1 MADRKKTNDSLNVE
15 EALTQS
21 EAFIVKNQKAII
33 GVVVALILI
42 VAGILIYK
50 NMYAEP
56 REEKAQV
63 ALFKG
68 QEYFEVEQ
76 FDLALNGDSIGYAGL
91 LSVIDQY
98 GGTDAANLAKA
109 YAGLSYQS
117 LGEYENAIKYLDSF
131 KGNDLMIAP
140 SILGAIGNCYAA
152 LGDLDKATSYL
163 VKGADKADNNS
174 LSPILLIQ
182 AGNIYEKQGKFADAE
197 KAYTKI
203 KEKYFNSFQAMDI
216 DKYIER
222 AKLQQKK

>member
-1 MADRKKTNDSLNVE
+1 MADRKKTQESLDVE
-15 EALTQS
+15 EALTKS

-68 QEYFEVEQ
+68 QEYFEAEQ
-76 FDLALNGDSIGYAGL
+76 FDLALNGDSIGNIGFLA
-91 LSVIDQY
+91 VIDQF

-109 YAGLSYQS
+109 YAGLSYQG
-117 LGEYENAIKYLDSF
+117 LEDYKNAIKYLDSF
-131 KGNDLMIAP
+131 KGDDLMIAP
-140 SILGAIGNCYAA
+140 SVLGAIGNCHAA
-152 LGDLDKATSYL
+152 LGELDKATSYL
-163 VKGADKADNNS
+163 VKGADKADNS
-174 LSPILLIQ
+174 TLSPILLIQ

-197 KAYTKI
+197 KVYTKV
-203 KEKYFNSFQAMDI
+203 KEKYFNSYQAMDI

-222 AKLQQKK
+222 AKLQKK